1 MECDVIA
8 LNSFFENAGRDAIF
22 QFVINEKLF
31 SPKQNEVINHS
42 RPASPYYM
50 SPELLTA
57 C

>member
-31 SPKQNEVINHS
+31 SLEAERSNKSLAP
-42 RPASPYYM
+42 RLT
-50 SPELLTA
+50 LLHVA
-57 C
+57 